1 MNQMISPVKT
11 TEFQKSIIDSTIWND
26 FQYRDD
32 DIVIGTYSKSGTTWM
47 QQIVAQLIFSGEE
60 KHDVAEISPWL
71 DFAFVPKEITLAQ
84 LEAQSHRRF
93 IKTHLAADALLF
105 NDNAKYIYIGR
116 DGRDVLWSLYN
127 HVVNIDHDQ
136 QQQLAENSGKVEAP
150 QMPRLDMSVVE
161 FFHYWL
167 DSDGEP
173 FWSFWHH
180 IRSWWAV
187 RNSPN
192 VLMVHFANLKQDMA
206 GEIRRIAEFIE
217 QPIDES
223 IWPDILRHCS
233 FEHMKRHAEKYVPV
247 GGAIWKGGAQTFMNK
262 GNNGRWRDVLSAS
275 EIEKYEQF
283 VTRELD
289 SDCAHWL
296 ATGELR

>member
-11 TEFQKSIIDSTIWND
+11 TELQKSIIDSTIWND
-26 FQYRDD
+26 FQYRND

-47 QQIVAQLIFSGEE
+47 QQIVSQLIFSGEE
-60 KHDVAEISPWL
+60 THDVAEISPWL
-71 DFAFVPKEITLAQ
+71 DFAFSPKEAVLAQ
-84 LEAQSHRRF
+84 LEAQAHRRF
-93 IKTHLAADALLF
+93 IKTHLPADALLF

-136 QQQLAENSGKVEAP
+136 QRQLAEKSGKTELP

-161 FFHYWL
+161 YFHYWL
-167 DSDGEP
+167 DHDGEP

-180 IRSWWAV
+180 IRSWWSL

-192 VLMVHFANLKQDMA
+192 VYLVHFANLKQDMA
-206 GEIRRIAEFIE
+206 GEIRRIADFIE

-223 IWPDILRHCS
+223 VWPDILQHCS
-233 FEHMKRHAEKYVPV
+233 FEHMKSHAEKYVPA
-247 GGAIWKGGAQTFMNK
+247 GGSIWKGGARTFMNK
-262 GNNGRWRDVLSAS
+262 GNNGRWRDVLSAA
-275 EIEKYEQF
+275 EIEKYEQL
-283 VTRELD
+283 VARELD